1 MFEIT
6 RRVGTV
12 ARATVVALFIA
23 LAPQGVW
30 SALILI
36 NLKVSPTVPWAVAV
50 MAGLL
55 WAMWRYLDGA
65 FPPHRTS
72 ESRRLHLRAILL
84 PREAFG
90 WAFVAGALSL
100 IALTG
105 YWIILARIIRMPGSV
120 LPSMTNVPRSMVM
133 LAVVTGAAISPICE
147 QVGIWGYGQVML
159 RRDFTRRSAIVL
171 SALIFAVGPHP
182 PFGVPFLPKVAFFFL
197 VGLTFA
203 TTADLTGSILPNLPV
218 HMLGLLTF
226 FTVVW
231 PNDPERVLLSDSGAD
246 ALFFLHAA
254 QAILFTVLAVWAFRR
269 LSGRVQF
276 EVARASAR
284 PWPIKAQ

>member
-84 PREAFG
+84 PREVFG
-90 WAFVAGALSL
+90 WALVAGALSL

-105 YWIILARIIRMPGSV
+105 YWIILARIIRMPG
-120 LPSMTNVPRSMVM
+120 T
-133 LAVVTGAAISPICE
+133 CC
-147 QVGIWGYGQVML
+147 
-159 RRDFTRRSAIVL
+159 
-171 SALIFAVGPHP
+171 
-182 PFGVPFLPKVAFFFL
+182 
-197 VGLTFA
+197 
-203 TTADLTGSILPNLPV
+203 
-218 HMLGLLTF
+218 
-226 FTVVW
+226 
-231 PNDPERVLLSDSGAD
+231 
-246 ALFFLHAA
+246 
-254 QAILFTVLAVWAFRR
+254 
-269 LSGRVQF
+269 
-276 EVARASAR
+276 RA
-284 PWPIKAQ
+284 